1 MSSTVFNSYSFKC
14 FALKILI
21 KSWKCMKQSAALI
34 RHTFHLLFEHK
45 NDLKQQN
52 VPPEGQQVPI
62 CVVNTISDWFL
73 GRLRSLKMLLKR
85 RITQLKIKIK
95 A

>member
-1 MSSTVFNSYSFKC
+1 
-14 FALKILI
+14 
-21 KSWKCMKQSAALI
+21 MKQSAALI
-34 RHTFHLLFEHK
+34 RHTFHLLFKHK

-52 VPPEGQQVPI
+52 IPPQGQQLPI
-62 CVVNTISDWFL
+62 CVVNIISDWFF
-73 GRLRSLKMLLKR
+73 GRLGTLKMVLKR